1 MSQAVFHRVV
11 SASVAPYA
19 SAGRFAQGFARGKLR
34 GDPAFAHLLEQGLLG
49 DAKKVLDLGCGQ
61 GLLASLLIAA
71 AQRFGEADWPA
82 GWAPPPRG
90 ARVHGIELMP
100 RDVQRAQAALGDRAD
115 FVLGDIAL
123 TEFPA
128 SDVVVILDVLH
139 YLPYDAQQQV
149 LDRVRT
155 ALAPSGR
162 LLLRVGDADA
172 GFGFRFS
179 NWVDRVV
186 TRIRGHR
193 LGRLYCR
200 PLGEWIALLRTRGF
214 EVQSRPMSQGTLF
227 ANVLLVADLRAPRA

>member
-1 MSQAVFHRVV
+1 MSEALFRQIV

-19 SAGRFAQGFARGKLR
+19 PAGRFAQGFARGKLL
-34 GDPAFAHLLEQGLLG
+34 GDPAFEHLLQQGLLG
-49 DAKKVLDLGCGQ
+49 DAKRVLDLGCGQ
-61 GLLASLLIAA
+61 GLLASLLFAS
-71 AQRFGEADWPA
+71 AQRFGLADWPA
-82 GWAPPPRG
+82 GWARPPTT

-100 RDVQRAQAALGDRAD
+100 RDIARAKAALGSHAD
-115 FVLGDIAL
+115 FELGDIAL

-139 YLPYDAQQQV
+139 YLPFDSQQQV

-155 ALAPSGR
+155 SLAPSGR
-162 LLLRVGDADA
+162 LLLRVGDADG

-200 PLGEWIALLRTRGF
+200 PLAEWIALLRTRGF
-214 EVQSRPMSQGTLF
+214 EVQSQPMSKGTLF
-227 ANVLLVADLRAPRA
+227 ANVLLIADLRAAR